1 VQLLASLIVLEN
13 NYITAAQTHNAAG
26 MKSDL
31 TEMRALEDQA
41 QTLELKPSPPAR

>member
-13 NYITAAQTHNAAG
+13 NYITAAQGHNAAA

-31 TEMRALEDQA
+31 AQMRTLEDQA
-41 QTLELKPSPPAR
+41 QTLEPTPSPPTQ